1 MFHRL
6 ALAII
11 PLALLAAA
19 CSGGDGTDDGVQ
31 RDVSQPTAAPTAAP
45 TAEPP
50 AAVGDTGDGSNGSA
64 GEALFGALNP
74 FDLVGGFDAAGG
86 LAELGQDVDP
96 SLSAALIRAGDLP
109 SDYSALGDF
118 TFSVPTE
125 YGPMEMAASQFGT
138 GDPTGADMGSM
149 VMSAAVALPPEAMDE
164 LGDLSELEDLTEED
178 LAEMEDLEGMGMGLE
193 GFQLLDT
200 SGLGDGGA
208 AFHMEIDL
216 GAFFDA
222 LIAGFGEEFGD
233 IETDLSEEEMQ
244 MPDGI
249 GMDIYMFVRGER
261 MLMLM
266 VMWPLGE
273 DPGVD
278 ARELADTMDDRAAA
292 AF

>member
-1 MFHRL
+1 MFRRL
-6 ALAII
+6 VLAIV

-19 CSGGDGTDDGVQ
+19 CSGGDGTDDGVE
-31 RDVSQPTAAPTAAP
+31 RDASQPTAAPTAEP

-50 AAVGDTGDGSNGSA
+50 AAVSDIGDSSDSA

-86 LAELGQDVDP
+86 PAGLSQDVDP
-96 SLSAALIRAGDLP
+96 SLSAALITADDLP
-109 SDYSALGDF
+109 ADYSPLGDF

-125 YGPMEMAASQFGT
+125 YGPMEVAASQFTT
-138 GDPTGADMGSM
+138 GDPTGTDMGSM
-149 VMSAAVALPPEAMDE
+149 VMSTAVALPPEAMDDE
-164 LGDLSELEDLTEED
+164 LGDLSDLQHLTEEG
-178 LAEMEDLEGMGMGLE
+178 LAEMEDLEGLGMGLE
-193 GFQLLDT
+193 AFQFLDA

-216 GAFFDA
+216 GAFSDT

-233 IETDLSEEEMQ
+233 VETDLSGEEMQ
-244 MPDGI
+244 VPDGI

-266 VMWPLGE
+266 VMWPLDE

-278 ARELADTMDDRAAA
+278 ARELADTMDGRAAA